1 VAGVAIGAAV
11 AALAILVVLPTV
23 AGDLLLRRTLQELD
37 PSERAV
43 TVALAPESQPTQAVI
58 GSVDAGL
65 RARLAVPG
73 IGPLRRLV
81 EFRALAMPD
90 GTLFRLGG
98 MEDLNSG
105 VQILDGRLPQSC
117 TPNRCEVVAVGK
129 NAGTDLNKLALP
141 DVVIVGHVARTD
153 PVPFTG
159 GLTPNVGE
167 TLLLSGD
174 PAAVNA
180 VESIRLIRRVDA
192 WVATIVP
199 SEVNRSALAQLLVT
213 LPAAAKDI
221 TIPGVTIDAP
231 DTLLRTALSRAD
243 VAGRSLALP
252 IGQTL
257 VLLFGVSTLVGLGLR
272 NRHRLASD
280 RLARRGADRSLLMS
294 FDAIS
299 GVIAVGAGCIIGTA
313 TGALA
318 SWLLL
323 RGLDLPTGP
332 TLRAAWTSS
341 AIRRFVAAL
350 VALWLVT
357 TGFMRLRVRDGSARQ
372 RRVLS
377 SDLIGL
383 VTIGVIALLLKRG
396 NTSTA
401 QLSTG
406 TDPLLWSLPIL
417 LAVTL
422 ACAAVRIVP
431 ILLSLAGRSLPS
443 RAALARIALLDA
455 TRRPL
460 RPLAAA
466 SIIAAAVA
474 FGSFAL
480 SYRTT
485 LMQGAREQAAFEAP
499 FDATL
504 NVGRDLVR
512 PWQLTKTTDWN
523 QVLAGT
529 TATDVLRRGV
539 TLRRSGTGGDGIDL
553 IGLDPATLTSARS
566 WRPDYGASPEQ
577 ASQALTLPPPVPV
590 GSIIPDGTTTLR
602 AGVVGTW
609 DGSELAFVLARA
621 DGTWHEELAAPDG
634 QGRPTLVLEATDR
647 GGRFI
652 GFRVG
657 QPASTTERIEHH
669 VGEGNTGAPAASVAL
684 AFRDVIAV
692 AASGDVALPFEPS
705 RFSSRQ
711 ANVTVRDDG
720 SMQVEVALQGSAA
733 LVLPTPSR
741 DPLPA
746 LVDTV
751 TASAAQDGIVTIDTS
766 GSQIAFRVV
775 GVAPLFPTASNRFIV
790 TDVAHLRQHLDLAQP
805 GFGTP
810 TEVWLASDT
819 SAHETELRQLLQ
831 KAPYQALK
839 VDSRVERYDTLR
851 TDPLSRMTLAVLLG
865 SAALAGLLAAG
876 ALALNAVA
884 ERSEDEAFHRAL
896 ALEGATHRVI
906 SKLVADRAMGLA
918 LVAVP
923 VGLVGGGFLVSI
935 IVDVVKIS
943 ATAGTPQPPLRLF
956 LPWLA
961 IAAALGGVIALFSL
975 TARLA
980 SRLARSIAPSDLLR
994 GQQ

>member
-1 VAGVAIGAAV
+1 MGAAV

-58 GSVDAGL
+58 GSVEAGL

-81 EFRALAMPD
+81 EFRSLAMPD

-98 MEDLNSG
+98 MEKLNSA
-105 VQILDGRLPQSC
+105 VQVLDGRLPESC

-129 NAGTDLNKLALP
+129 NAGTDLNKFALP
-141 DVVIVGHVARTD
+141 DVVIVGHVTRTD

-174 PAAVNA
+174 PTAVNG

-199 SEVNRSALAQLLVT
+199 AEVNRSALAQLLVT

-231 DTLLRTALSRAD
+231 DALLRTALSRAD

-257 VLLFGVSTLVGLGLR
+257 VLLFGVATLVGLGLR

-280 RLARRGADRSLLMS
+280 RLARRGADRSVLLA

-299 GVIAVGAGCIIGTA
+299 GVIAVGAGCVVGTA
-313 TGALA
+313 GGALA

-341 AIRRFVAAL
+341 AIRRFVIAL
-350 VALWLVT
+350 LGLWLVT
-357 TGFMRLRVRDGSARQ
+357 TGFLRLKVRDGSARQ

-396 NTSTA
+396 NTSTS
-401 QLSTG
+401 QLSAG

-417 LAVTL
+417 LAITL

-431 ILLSLAGRSLPS
+431 ILLSLAGRSLPN
-443 RAALARIALLDA
+443 RAALARIALMDA

-485 LMQGAREQAAFEAP
+485 LMQGAREQAAFDVP

-512 PWQLTKTTDWN
+512 PWQLTKTTEWN

-553 IGLDPATLTSARS
+553 IGLDPATLASAHS
-566 WRPDYGASPEQ
+566 WRPDYGASPVQ

-590 GSIIPDGTTTLR
+590 GSTIPDGTTSLR

-711 ANVTVRDDG
+711 ANVTARADG
-720 SMQVEVALQGSAA
+720 SMQVDVALQGSAA
-733 LVLPTPSR
+733 LVLPTPSP

-790 TDVAHLRQHLDLAQP
+790 TDVSHLRQHLDLAQP

-810 TEVWLASDT
+810 TEVWLAADT
-819 SAHETELRQLLQ
+819 SVHEKALRLLLHE
-831 KAPYQALK
+831 APYRALK
-839 VDSRVERYDTLR
+839 VDSRMERYDTLR

-865 SAALAGLLAAG
+865 SAALAALLAAG

-896 ALEGATHRVI
+896 ALEGASHRVI

-943 ATAGTPQPPLRLF
+943 ATAGTPEPPLRLF
-956 LPWLA
+956 LPWLS
-961 IAAALGGVIALFSL
+961 IATALIGVIALFSV
-975 TARLA
+975 TSRVA

>member
-1 VAGVAIGAAV
+1 MGAAV

-23 AGDLLLRRTLQELD
+23 AGDLLLRRTLQDLD

-81 EFRALAMPD
+81 EFRSLAMPD

-98 MEDLNSG
+98 MEKLNSA
-105 VQILDGRLPQSC
+105 VQILDGRLPESC
-117 TPNRCEVVAVGK
+117 TPKRCEVVAVGK

-141 DVVIVGHVARTD
+141 DVIIVGHVARTD

-174 PAAVNA
+174 PTAVNG

-199 SEVNRSALAQLLVT
+199 SELNRSALAQLLVT

-221 TIPGVTIDAP
+221 TIPGVTIEAP
-231 DTLLRTALSRAD
+231 DALLRTALSRAD

-257 VLLFGVSTLVGLGLR
+257 VLLFGVATLVGLGLR

-280 RLARRGADRSLLMS
+280 RLARRGADRSVLMA

-299 GVIAVGAGCIIGTA
+299 GVIAVGAGCIVGTA
-313 TGALA
+313 AGALA
-318 SWLLL
+318 SWSLL
-323 RGLDLPTGP
+323 RGLDLPTGQ
-332 TLRAAWTSS
+332 TLRAAWTSA
-341 AIRRFVAAL
+341 AIRRFVVAL
-350 VALWLVT
+350 LGLWLVT
-357 TGFMRLRVRDGSARQ
+357 TGFLRLKVRDGSARQ

-383 VTIGVIALLLKRG
+383 VTIGVIGLLLKRG
-396 NTSTA
+396 NTSTG
-401 QLSTG
+401 QLSAG

-431 ILLSLAGRSLPS
+431 ILLSLAGRALPR

-480 SYRTT
+480 AYRTT
-485 LMQGAREQAAFEAP
+485 LMQGAREQAAFEVP
-499 FDATL
+499 FDASL

-512 PWQLTKTTDWN
+512 PWQLTKTADWN
-523 QVLAGT
+523 QVLKGT

-553 IGLDPATLTSARS
+553 IGLDPVTLTSAHS
-566 WRPDYGASPEQ
+566 WRPDYGASPRE
-577 ASQALTLPPPVPV
+577 ASQALALPPPAPI
-590 GSIIPDGTTTLR
+590 GAPIPDGSTALR
-602 AGVVGTW
+602 VGVVGTW
-609 DGSELAFVLARA
+609 DGSELAFVLSRA
-621 DGTWHEELAAPDG
+621 DGTWHEELAVADA
-634 QGRPTLVLEATDR
+634 QGRPTFVLEPTDR

-684 AFRDVIAV
+684 AFRDVVAV

-711 ANVTVRDDG
+711 ANVTALADG
-720 SMQVEVALQGSAA
+720 SMRVDVALQGSAA
-733 LVLPTPSR
+733 LVLPTPSP

-746 LVDTV
+746 LVDPV
-751 TASAAQDGIVTIDTS
+751 TASAATDGIVTIDTS

-790 TDVAHLRQHLDLAQP
+790 TDVSHLRQHLDLAQP

-810 TEVWLASDT
+810 TEVWLAADT
-819 SAHETELRQLLQ
+819 SVHETALRRLLHE
-831 KAPYQALK
+831 APYQALK

-865 SAALAGLLAAG
+865 SAALAALLAAG

-884 ERSEDEAFHRAL
+884 ERTEDEAFHRAL
-896 ALEGATHRVI
+896 ALEGASNRVI

-923 VGLVGGGFLVSI
+923 VGLAGGGFLVSI
-935 IVDVVKIS
+935 IVDVLKIS

-961 IAAALGGVIALFSL
+961 IATALIGVIALFSV
-975 TARLA
+975 TSRVA
-980 SRLARSIAPSDLLR
+980 SRLVRSIAPSDLLR